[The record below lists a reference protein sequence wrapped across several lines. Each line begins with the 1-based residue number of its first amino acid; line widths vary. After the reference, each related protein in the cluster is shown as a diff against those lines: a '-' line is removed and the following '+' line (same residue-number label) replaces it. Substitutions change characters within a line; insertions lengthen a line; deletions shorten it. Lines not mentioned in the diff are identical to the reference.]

1 MFNTIFWEPR
11 YGHKILVRNLKP
23 YSIFL
28 RSSTRL
34 HFKKYNICISK
45 FTCIRILSV
54 PGILHFWFFVHFQT
68 FSKLIFN
75 AIEGE
80 GNLAALQCPHILPGV
95 LVILSYC
102 HIVILGVSVA
112 STVHTMSPAAS
123 LYSHFQN
130 IYTRSIFAQWK
141 PSVKN
146 PNTQKCQIS
155 SNILMSRALL
165 FRQSP

>member
-1 MFNTIFWEPR
+1 MYIKIHLHKNTLSPWHITFLVLCALSD
-11 YGHKILVRNLKP
+11 ILK
-23 YSIFL
+23 
-28 RSSTRL
+28 TD
-34 HFKKYNICISK
+34 
-45 FTCIRILSV
+45 
-54 PGILHFWFFVHFQT
+54 
-68 FSKLIFN
+68 IFN
-75 AIEGE
+75 AIGGE

-95 LVILSYC
+95 LVMLSYC
-102 HIVILGVSVA
+102 YIVILGVSVA

-130 IYTRSIFAQWK
+130 IYSRSIFAQWK

-165 FRQSP
+165 SDRVPEIRIICIISGLAGTGMGWEQTCK